1 MCFTNFQISFKFY
14 QYNHNKPVLFRVL
27 ITCDNV
33 MHNIHSIFL
42 KGVVRCWNTFTSY
55 CSKRM
60 KFSEAYDVTELYV
73 YSED

>member
-1 MCFTNFQISFKFY
+1 
-14 QYNHNKPVLFRVL
+14 
-27 ITCDNV
+27 

-42 KGVVRCWNTFTSY
+42 KGVVRCWNTFTVH
-55 CSKRM
+55 SKRM